1 MARKANPPQSRPAI
15 RRSDYS
21 PTPRSLAFAVHLLT
35 ASGTAL
41 ALFAMA
47 AAIAGEFT
55 AMFAI
60 LGVALIV
67 DGVDGALARRFKVAE
82 LQPRWSG
89 DVLDLVV
96 DFLTYVFVPA
106 MALIMSGLLPPALA
120 LPAAVAIV
128 ISGAIYFADT
138 RMKTG
143 DGYFRGFP
151 ALWNAVVFYLFV
163 IQPPPIV
170 SLVAVSIFV
179 VLTFMP
185 IEVAHPLRARHWAR
199 LNLALLIVW
208 AALAFT
214 AVAYHLEPPMLVTV
228 GLLAIGAYFLGAGM
242 LLPKQRAG

>member
-1 MARKANPPQSRPAI
+1 MARKAKPPGSRSAAGPSA
-15 RRSDYS
+15 YS
-21 PTPRSLAFAVHLLT
+21 PTQRSLAFAVHLLT

-47 AAIAGEFT
+47 AVIAGEFT
-55 AMFAI
+55 VMFAI
-60 LGVALIV
+60 LGVA
-67 DGVDGALARRFKVAE
+67 
-82 LQPRWSG
+82 
-89 DVLDLVV
+89 LVV

-106 MALIMSGLLPPALA
+106 MALIMSGLLPQTLA

-128 ISGAIYFADT
+128 ISSAIYFADT
-138 RMKTG
+138 RMKTA

-170 SLVAVSIFV
+170 SLVAVSVFV

-208 AALAFT
+208 AALAFA
-214 AVAYHLEPPMLVTV
+214 AVAYHLQPPPLVTV
-228 GLLAIGAYFLGAGM
+228 GLLAIGAYFLGAGL
-242 LLPKQRAG
+242 LLPRQRAG